1 MRQGLNETTTFNQ
14 NTFDLKKTY
23 NFGKVKLSIFC
34 GEICFKNSKNGI
46 KG

>member
-23 NFGKVKLSIFC
+23 NFGKVKLSIFVVKFASNIRKT
-34 GEICFKNSKNGI
+34 E
-46 KG
+46 